1 MLELLCTGKQGPGG
15 TWPMWSV
22 CQFGMRTLGS
32 LDPQALL
39 LLRGELLVV
48 DDAVVVQALER
59 AQALLVDGARACG
72 RRGRDGHGLGL
83 GREPVLGGRRR
94 GER

>member
-1 MLELLCTGKQGPGG
+1 
-15 TWPMWSV
+15 
-22 CQFGMRTLGS
+22 MRTLGS

-48 DDAVVVQALER
+48 DDAVVVQALEG
-59 AQALLVDGARACG
+59 AQALLVDGTRARG
-72 RRGRDGHGLGL
+72 GRGRDGHGLGL
-83 GREPVLGGRRR
+83 GRELVLGGRRR